1 MKTAILKTQMGI
13 TLGGFIMG
21 VFVLVLSSIT
31 LMKLIP
37 AYMADSTIKNTF
49 VAIANDP
56 EMQNAS
62 PASLRMSFS
71 RRSSIDDIK
80 AIKAEDIEIDTQ
92 GGKPVL
98 SASYA
103 VKVPLVAN
111 ISLYMDFNPSS
122 ATK

>member
-1 MKTAILKTQMGI
+1 MKTAILKHQMGI

-62 PASLRMSFS
+62 PSAIRMSFS

-80 AIKAEDIEIDTQ
+80 AIKAEDIEIDSQ